1 MWQRFTWY
9 DVRVIGHYLG
19 MLVLFSSV
27 ALVAPLVTA
36 IVFREWIPASHY
48 LLSIGLSL
56 IVGSALRFL
65 RIEPGRLNRQQALV
79 VTGLAWVVLAFM
91 AAIPLYLSGHYNT
104 FLDAMFDS
112 VSGITTTGVGI
123 ISDLDHLSCA
133 DSMWRFVTILL
144 GGLGLVVVAL
154 SFGLFGKRSGASLYM
169 SEGRSEHVVPNIVQT
184 AQFIAKLSLG
194 FICVGTAVL
203 AVMCAFAGMEASRAF
218 LNGLWLAIS
227 SFCTGGFAPM
237 STSILYYQSFPIEMV
252 LMLLMIIGSVNFVLH
267 SELWKG
273 HLNVYFRDM
282 EIRTMFIWIA
292 VMTLVFAASVSASS
306 DFSNLATMMR
316 RGVFM
321 IVSAFS
327 TTGLQNVTTNQLTT
341 SLTSGAFLVIAALMC
356 VGGGAGSTSGGIK
369 FNRMG
374 LIIKSLVATVKET
387 LAPDSARV
395 VVSYYHLG
403 RRILSPEVVK
413 QAMTVFVLYVV
424 TYAVGA
430 LVGIAHGYDATQSIF
445 ESVAM
450 ASNGGI
456 SSGVCSQGMP
466 ASLELFY
473 MLEMWAG
480 RLEFLT
486 LIALIVEVVVTLD
499 PRRVVKSRL
508 VRRS

>member
-9 DVRVIGHYLG
+9 DIRVIGHYLG

-27 ALVAPLVTA
+27 ALLAPLITA
-36 IVFREWIPASHY
+36 IIFQEWIPASHY
-48 LLSIGLSL
+48 LFSIGLSL
-56 IVGSALRFL
+56 IVGSALRFM

-91 AAIPLYLSGHYNT
+91 ATIPLYLSGHYDT
-104 FLDAMFDS
+104 FLDAMFDG
-112 VSGITTTGVGI
+112 VSGITTTGASI
-123 ISDLDHLSCA
+123 ISDLDHLSYA
-133 DSMWRFVTILL
+133 DSMWRFVMILL

-154 SFGLFGKRSGASLYM
+154 SFGLFGKRSGASLFV
-169 SEGRSEHVVPNIVQT
+169 SEGRSEHVVPNVVQT

-194 FICVGTAVL
+194 FILVATTVL
-203 AVMCAFAGMEASRAF
+203 AIMCAFAGMEAPRAV

-227 SFCTGGFAPM
+227 SFCTGGFTPM
-237 STSILYYQSFPIEMV
+237 SASVMYYHSLPIEVV
-252 LMLLMIIGSVNFVLH
+252 LMVLMIIGSVSFVLH

-273 HLNVYFRDM
+273 HLNVYFRDV

-306 DFSNLATMMR
+306 DFSNLTTMLR

-327 TTGLQNVTTNQLTT
+327 TTGFQNITTNQLTT
-341 SLTSGAFLVIAALMC
+341 SLTSGAFLVIAALMA

-369 FNRMG
+369 FNRIG

-395 VVSYYHLG
+395 VVSYNHLG
-403 RRILSPEVVK
+403 RRILSPEIVK
-413 QAMTVFVLYVV
+413 EAMTVFVLYVV
-424 TYAVGA
+424 TYAVGS
-430 LVGIAHGYDATQSIF
+430 LVGIAHGYEATQAIF

-450 ASNGGI
+450 ASSGGI
-456 SSGVCSQGMP
+456 SSGLCAQGMP
-466 ASLELFY
+466 VSLELFY

-480 RLEFLT
+480 RLEFVT
-486 LIALIVEVVVTLD
+486 LIALIVEVVVSLD
-499 PRRVVKSRL
+499 PRRL

>member
-27 ALVAPLVTA
+27 ALVIPLITA
-36 IVFREWIPASHY
+36 IAFSEWVPASHY
-48 LLSIGLSL
+48 LFSIGLSL

-79 VTGLAWVVLAFM
+79 VTGLAWIVLAFM
-91 AAIPLYLSGHYNT
+91 GTIPLFLSGHYGT
-104 FLDAMFDS
+104 FVDALFDG
-112 VSGITTTGVGI
+112 VSGITTTGASV
-123 ISDLDHLSCA
+123 ISDLDHLSYA
-133 DSMWRFVTILL
+133 DNMWRFVIHGI

-154 SFGLFGKRSGASLYM
+154 SFGLFGKRSGASM
-169 SEGRSEHVVPNIVQT
+169 FASEGRGEHVVPNVVQT
-184 AQFIAKLSLG
+184 ARFIAKLTLG
-194 FICVGTAVL
+194 FVLAATVVL
-203 AVMCAFAGMEASRAF
+203 AVLCALCGMNAPRAF

-227 SFCTGGFAPM
+227 GFCTGGFTPM
-237 STSILYYQSFPIEMV
+237 SQSILYYHSFPVEFV
-252 LMLLMIIGSVNFVLH
+252 LMLLMMVGSVNFVLH
-267 SELWKG
+267 SRLWKG
-273 HLNVYFRDM
+273 HVETYFRDF
-282 EIRTMFIWIA
+282 EIRTMFIWIS

-306 DFSNLATMMR
+306 DFSSLTTMLR

-321 IVSAFS
+321 IISAFS
-327 TTGLQNVTTNQLTT
+327 TTGFQNITTNQLTT
-341 SLTSGAFLVIAALMC
+341 TLTSGAFLVIAALMA

-369 FNRMG
+369 FSRVG
-374 LIIKSLVATVKET
+374 IIMKSLISTVKET

-395 VVSYYHLG
+395 VVSYNHLG
-403 RRILSPEVVK
+403 RRTLTPEVVK
-413 QAMTVFVLYVV
+413 EAMTVFVLYVV

-430 LVGIAHGYDATQSIF
+430 LVGIAHGYEATQAIF

-456 SSGVCSQGMP
+456 SSGLCAQGMP
-466 ASLELFY
+466 MSLELFY

-486 LIALIVEVVVTLD
+486 LIALIVEVVVSLD
-499 PRRVVKSRL
+499 PRRL
-508 VRRS
+508 VRR

>member
-9 DVRVIGHYLG
+9 DIRVIGHYLG

-27 ALVAPLVTA
+27 ALLAPLITA
-36 IVFREWIPASHY
+36 IIFQEWIPASHY
-48 LLSIGLSL
+48 LFSIGLSL
-56 IVGSALRFL
+56 IVGSALRFM

-91 AAIPLYLSGHYNT
+91 ATIPLYLSGHYDT
-104 FLDAMFDS
+104 FLDAMFDG
-112 VSGITTTGVGI
+112 VSGITTTGASI
-123 ISDLDHLSCA
+123 ISDLDHLSYA
-133 DSMWRFVTILL
+133 DSMWRFVMILL

-154 SFGLFGKRSGASLYM
+154 SFGLFGKRSGASLFV
-169 SEGRSEHVVPNIVQT
+169 SEGRSEHVVPNVVQT
-184 AQFIAKLSLG
+184 TQFIAKLSLG
-194 FICVGTAVL
+194 FILVATTVL
-203 AVMCAFAGMEASRAF
+203 AIMCAFAGMEAPRAA

-227 SFCTGGFAPM
+227 SFCTGGFTPM
-237 STSILYYQSFPIEMV
+237 SASIMYYHSLPIEVV
-252 LMLLMIIGSVNFVLH
+252 LMVLMIIGSVSFVLH

-273 HLNVYFRDM
+273 HLNVYFRDV

-306 DFSNLATMMR
+306 DFSNLTTMLR

-327 TTGLQNVTTNQLTT
+327 TAGFQNITTNQLTT
-341 SLTSGAFLVIAALMC
+341 SLTSGAFLVIAALMA

-369 FNRMG
+369 FNRIG

-395 VVSYYHLG
+395 VVSYNHLG
-403 RRILSPEVVK
+403 RRILSPEIVK
-413 QAMTVFVLYVV
+413 EAMTVFVLYVV
-424 TYAVGA
+424 TYAVGS
-430 LVGIAHGYDATQSIF
+430 LVGIAHGYEATQAIF
-445 ESVAM
+445 ESVTM

-456 SSGVCSQGMP
+456 SSGLCAQGMP
-466 ASLELFY
+466 VSLELFY

-480 RLEFLT
+480 RLEFVT
-486 LIALIVEVVVTLD
+486 LIALIVEVVVSLD
-499 PRRVVKSRL
+499 PRRM

>member
-9 DVRVIGHYLG
+9 DIRVIGHYLG

-27 ALVAPLVTA
+27 ALLAPLITA
-36 IVFREWIPASHY
+36 IIFQEWIPASHY
-48 LLSIGLSL
+48 LFSIGLSL
-56 IVGSALRFL
+56 IVGSALRFM

-91 AAIPLYLSGHYNT
+91 ATIPLYLSGHYDT
-104 FLDAMFDS
+104 FLDAMFDG
-112 VSGITTTGVGI
+112 VSGITTTGASI
-123 ISDLDHLSCA
+123 ISDLDHLSYA
-133 DSMWRFVTILL
+133 DSMWRFVMILL

-154 SFGLFGKRSGASLYM
+154 SFGLFGKRSGASLFV
-169 SEGRSEHVVPNIVQT
+169 SEGRSEHVVPNVVQT

-194 FICVGTAVL
+194 FILVATTVL
-203 AVMCAFAGMEASRAF
+203 AIMCAFAGMEAPRAV

-227 SFCTGGFAPM
+227 SFCTGGFTPM
-237 STSILYYQSFPIEMV
+237 SASIMYYHSLPIEVV
-252 LMLLMIIGSVNFVLH
+252 LMVLMIIGSVSFVLH

-273 HLNVYFRDM
+273 HLNVYFRDV

-292 VMTLVFAASVSASS
+292 VMTLVFAASVSAGS
-306 DFSNLATMMR
+306 DFSNLTTMLR

-327 TTGLQNVTTNQLTT
+327 TTGFQNITTNQLTT
-341 SLTSGAFLVIAALMC
+341 SLTSGAFLVIAALMA

-369 FNRMG
+369 FNRIG

-395 VVSYYHLG
+395 VVSYNHLG
-403 RRILSPEVVK
+403 RRILSPEIVK
-413 QAMTVFVLYVV
+413 EAMTVFVLYVV
-424 TYAVGA
+424 TYAVGS
-430 LVGIAHGYDATQSIF
+430 LVGIAHGYEATQAIF

-456 SSGVCSQGMP
+456 SLGLCAQGMP
-466 ASLELFY
+466 VSLELFY

-480 RLEFLT
+480 RLEFVT
-486 LIALIVEVVVTLD
+486 LIALIVEVVVSLD
-499 PRRVVKSRL
+499 PRRL
-508 VRRS
+508 VGRS

>member
-9 DVRVIGHYLG
+9 DIRVIGHYLG

-27 ALVAPLVTA
+27 ALLAPLITA
-36 IVFREWIPASHY
+36 IIFQEWIPASHY
-48 LLSIGLSL
+48 LFSIGLSL
-56 IVGSALRFL
+56 IVGSALRFM

-91 AAIPLYLSGHYNT
+91 ATIPLYLSGHYDT
-104 FLDAMFDS
+104 FLDAMFDG
-112 VSGITTTGVGI
+112 VSGITTTGASI
-123 ISDLDHLSCA
+123 ISDLDHLSYA
-133 DSMWRFVTILL
+133 DSMWRFVMILL

-154 SFGLFGKRSGASLYM
+154 SFGLFGKRSGASLFV
-169 SEGRSEHVVPNIVQT
+169 SEGRSEHVVPNVVQT

-194 FICVGTAVL
+194 FILVATTVL
-203 AVMCAFAGMEASRAF
+203 AIMCAFAGMEAPRAA

-227 SFCTGGFAPM
+227 SFCTGGFTPM
-237 STSILYYQSFPIEMV
+237 SASIMYYHSLPIEVV
-252 LMLLMIIGSVNFVLH
+252 LMVLMIIGSVSFVLH

-273 HLNVYFRDM
+273 HLNVYFRDV

-306 DFSNLATMMR
+306 DFSNLTTMLR

-327 TTGLQNVTTNQLTT
+327 TTGFQNITTNQLTT
-341 SLTSGAFLVIAALMC
+341 SLTSGAFLVIAALMA

-369 FNRMG
+369 FNRIG

-395 VVSYYHLG
+395 VVSYNHLG
-403 RRILSPEVVK
+403 RRILSPEIVK
-413 QAMTVFVLYVV
+413 EAMTVFVLYVV
-424 TYAVGA
+424 TYAVGS
-430 LVGIAHGYDATQSIF
+430 LVGIAHGYEATQAIF
-445 ESVAM
+445 ESVTM

-456 SSGVCSQGMP
+456 SSGLCAQGMP
-466 ASLELFY
+466 VSLELFY

-480 RLEFLT
+480 RLEFVT
-486 LIALIVEVVVTLD
+486 LIALIVEVVVSLD
-499 PRRVVKSRL
+499 PRRM